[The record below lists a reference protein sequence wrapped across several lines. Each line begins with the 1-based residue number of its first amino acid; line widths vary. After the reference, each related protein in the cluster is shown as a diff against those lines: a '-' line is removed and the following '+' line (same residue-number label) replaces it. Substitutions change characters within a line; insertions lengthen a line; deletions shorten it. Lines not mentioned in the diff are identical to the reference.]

1 MYYLKRY
8 VSGSAKQ
15 AISGL
20 FLQSSSEAYEQAWS
34 ILDERFGH
42 PFIVTKAYRDKLQG
56 WPKIGAKDHQGLR
69 GFADFLTSIETAMQT
84 IKDLTILNDYMENQ
98 KLLAKLPDWLISRW
112 NREATREMKE
122 HKRYPDFKTFTAF
135 INAEADLA
143 SNPISSCNAVKE
155 VGTASVKTHQAPKS
169 KGVGDMTVHSIQKI
183 EENSKEPKETPKPK
197 PQCTFCRKTDHQL
210 DACPKFKTETL
221 EKRLRFVKENKLC
234 FGCLSKGHMSSDCR
248 KKLTCSSCNK
258 KHPTCLHQE
267 RRETRKTEER
277 RVDCESSNVPKPTS
291 CNCTS
296 QGASSSASMIVPV
309 WLSSSKR
316 PEAEVLVYAILDT
329 QSDSTF
335 VLKETCDELDADKQ
349 PTKLRLSTI
358 TSQES
363 VVDSQ
368 RVSGLQV
375 RGYNSDLKIPI
386 PVAYT
391 STSIPA
397 DEDHI
402 PTTTTAKNWSHLRP
416 IEDKMLDLLDCNVG
430 LLVGYDCSQA
440 LTPREVISGES
451 NEPYAIKTD
460 LGWSIVGGGQARS
473 GRSFCQRVAVRE
485 LPAVTMNDIIRIL
498 ESDFKESKNDMKTS
512 QEDLQFLKIMEEG
525 IRKTENGHCEMPLPF
540 KERPLLPDNSSMAMT
555 RLEHLKRKFPK
566 DSKYKE
572 DYIKFMNEV
581 FSRGDA
587 EEAPVLAQND
597 RVKWYIPHHGV
608 YHPKKNKIRVVFDC
622 SARFK
627 GTSLNDHLL
636 SGPDLTNNLKGVLCR
651 FRRYPYAI
659 TCDVEKMFHQFVV
672 SETDR
677 DYLRFLWWPNG
688 DIKQEPKEYRM
699 KVHLFG
705 ATSSPGCASYG
716 FKYIANEEKEAY
728 PLAARRFITHDD
740 FYVDEALASV
750 ESAEQAKDLIRG
762 AREICKKGSL
772 RLHKFIA
779 NDREVLES
787 VPESE
792 RAVDII
798 LDLPS
803 EELPI
808 ERVLGIQW
816 SVGLDCFGFSIVLKD
831 QPLTRRGVL
840 ATVASV
846 YDPLGFL
853 APLVL
858 RAKKILQE
866 ICRRGVSW
874 DDPLPEDVRP
884 RWERWKRSPASQGVT
899 NSKMLRAEDDEPK
912 EEL

>member
-1 MYYLKRY
+1 
-8 VSGSAKQ
+8 
-15 AISGL
+15 
-20 FLQSSSEAYEQAWS
+20 
-34 ILDERFGH
+34 
-42 PFIVTKAYRDKLQG
+42 
-56 WPKIGAKDHQGLR
+56 
-69 GFADFLTSIETAMQT
+69 
-84 IKDLTILNDYMENQ
+84 
-98 KLLAKLPDWLISRW
+98 
-112 NREATREMKE
+112 
-122 HKRYPDFKTFTAF
+122 
-135 INAEADLA
+135 
-143 SNPISSCNAVKE
+143 
-155 VGTASVKTHQAPKS
+155 
-169 KGVGDMTVHSIQKI
+169 
-183 EENSKEPKETPKPK
+183 
-197 PQCTFCRKTDHQL
+197 
-210 DACPKFKTETL
+210 
-221 EKRLRFVKENKLC
+221 
-234 FGCLSKGHMSSDCR
+234 
-248 KKLTCSSCNK
+248 
-258 KHPTCLHQE
+258 
-267 RRETRKTEER
+267 
-277 RVDCESSNVPKPTS
+277 
-291 CNCTS
+291 
-296 QGASSSASMIVPV
+296 MIVPV

-316 PEAEVLVYAILDT
+316 PEAEVLVYAISDT
-329 QSDSTF
+329 QSDPTF
-335 VLKETCDELDADKQ
+335 VLRETCDELDADKQ

-358 TSQES
+358 TSQEL

-416 IEDKMLDLLDCNVG
+416 IENKMLDLLDCNVG

-540 KERPLLPDNSSMAMT
+540 KERPLLPDNSLMAMA
-555 RLEHLKRKFPK
+555 RLEHLKRKFMK

-636 SGPDLTNNLKGVLCR
+636 SGPDLTNNLTGVLCR

-716 FKYIANEEKEAY
+716 FKYIANEEEEAY
-728 PLAARRFITHDD
+728 PSAAGFITHD
-740 FYVDEALASV
+740 FYVDDGLASV
-750 ESAEQAKDLIRG
+750 ESAKQAKDLIGG

-792 RAVDII
+792 RAMDII

-866 ICRRGVSW
+866 ICTRGVSW
-874 DDPLPEDVRP
+874 DDPLPEEVRP
-884 RWERWKRSPASQGVT
+884 RWEWWKLDLLRLKELQIPRCFEPKTMSQG
-899 NSKMLRAEDDEPK
+899 RAISYTILLMQAHPDTDNVPTLE
-912 EEL
+912 